1 MIKILIKSASAI
13 LTRTAMLSIVLV
25 LLLLSNI
32 LSLTNYS
39 FHAALYGLLE
49 TIPYTKTLKDTPTS
63 RYRKVIKDNDILVDD
78 NYTLAKT
85 TRSFEKQAEFERR
98 QNKILDGK
106 YKSLV
111 KDNEKI
117 IESKRVQTERI
128 EHTANKIAKRTARNA
143 ALNVSSVP
151 FEVIPWIGIAT
162 IATIATVTLADI
174 NAGCETVKDVNNL
187 MNDLGLAT
195 NNDDKKTVCGYTVPT
210 VGELQK
216 TAIEKKDEYI
226 DILKDI
232 LTW

>member
-162 IATIATVTLADI
+162 IAT
-174 NAGCETVKDVNNL
+174 
-187 MNDLGLAT
+187 DLGLAT